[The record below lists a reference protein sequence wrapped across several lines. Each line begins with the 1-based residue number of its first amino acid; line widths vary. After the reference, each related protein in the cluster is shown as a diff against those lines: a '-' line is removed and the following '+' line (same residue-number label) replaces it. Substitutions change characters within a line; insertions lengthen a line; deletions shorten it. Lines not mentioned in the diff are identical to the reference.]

1 MKKFEKFV
9 LGLDLLLA
17 ILIIAMII
25 FGMGKSCAITFCLM
39 LIINAIGIALTAN
52 VPGKK

>member
-1 MKKFEKFV
+1 MKTFEKLL

-17 ILIIAMII
+17 ILIITMII

-39 LIINAIGIALTAN
+39 LIVNAIGIALTAN
-52 VPGKK
+52 VP

>member
-1 MKKFEKFV
+1 MKLFEKFI

-17 ILIIAMII
+17 VLIIAMII

-39 LIINAIGIALTAN
+39 LIVNAIGIAMSN
-52 VPGKK
+52 RIPKK